1 MISAS
6 DFKKCLQS
14 VIEPSIKKVA
24 NQQDT
29 SFENISN
36 LAKNVDMCLYRNF
49 GDEDLI
55 VKGVSTR
62 KDQVTELIQYF
73 KNLIEVTSD
82 QDISD
87 NVKENYNINSEKY
100 NNLKV
105 KFMVDHFSK
114 KIFQYCIEKYEL
126 EEPVEEPVEE
136 PILKEIEEDDG
147 EIGNAIKEYRNNKNV
162 NELRIKITGFLVGW
176 LTEKKETVNNNAVK
190 QTVDKI
196 IEVVTKINS

>member
-62 KDQVTELIQYF
+62 KDQVKELIQYF

-105 KFMVDHFSK
+105 KFMIDHFSK

-126 EEPVEEPVEE
+126 EEPVVQSGVDFGDND
-136 PILKEIEEDDG
+136 EIE
-147 EIGNAIKEYRNNKNV
+147 NAIKDYQEDKNV
-162 NELRIKITGFLVGW
+162 DELRTKITTSLISW
-176 LTEKKETVNNNAVK
+176 LTSNKENVNQKAVK

-196 IEVVTKINS
+196 VEVITKINS

>member
-105 KFMVDHFSK
+105 KFMIDHFSK

-126 EEPVEEPVEE
+126 EEPVVQSGVDFGDND
-136 PILKEIEEDDG
+136 EIE
-147 EIGNAIKEYRNNKNV
+147 NAIKDYQEDKNV
-162 NELRIKITGFLVGW
+162 DELRTKITTSLISW
-176 LTEKKETVNNNAVK
+176 LTSNKENVNQKAVK

-196 IEVVTKINS
+196 VEVITKINS

>member
-105 KFMVDHFSK
+105 KFMIDHFSK

-126 EEPVEEPVEE
+126 EEPVDEVDFGDSGEVE
-136 PILKEIEEDDG
+136 
-147 EIGNAIKEYRNNKNV
+147 NAIKEYRNDKDV
-162 NELRIKITGFLVGW
+162 DGLRTKITGFLISW
-176 LTEKKETVNNNAVK
+176 LTSNKENVNEKAVK

-196 IEVVTKINS
+196 VEVITKING

>member
-14 VIEPSIKKVA
+14 VIEPSIKRVA

-29 SFENISN
+29 SYENISN

-62 KDQVTELIQYF
+62 KDQVTDLMQYF
-73 KNLIEVTSD
+73 ENLIEVTSD
-82 QDISD
+82 KDISD
-87 NVKENYNINSEKY
+87 NVKENYKINSEKY

-105 KFMVDHFSK
+105 KFMIDHFSK

-126 EEPVEEPVEE
+126 EEPVGEVDFGDSGEVES
-136 PILKEIEEDDG
+136 
-147 EIGNAIKEYRNNKNV
+147 AIKDYRNDKDV
-162 NELRIKITGFLVGW
+162 DGLRTKITGFLISW
-176 LTEKKETVNNNAVK
+176 LTSNKENVNEKAVK

-196 IEVVTKINS
+196 VEVITKINS

>member
-14 VIEPSIKKVA
+14 TIEPFIKKVA

-62 KDQVTELIQYF
+62 KDQVTDLMQYF
-73 KNLIEVTSD
+73 ENLIEVTSD
-82 QDISD
+82 KDISD
-87 NVKENYNINSEKY
+87 NVKENYKINSEKY

-114 KIFQYCIEKYEL
+114 KIFQYCIDKYEL
-126 EEPVEEPVEE
+126 EELVDEVDFGDSGEVE
-136 PILKEIEEDDG
+136 
-147 EIGNAIKEYRNNKNV
+147 NAIKEYRNDKDV
-162 NELRIKITGFLVGW
+162 DGLRTKITGFLISW
-176 LTEKKETVNNNAVK
+176 LTSNKENVNEKAVK

-196 IEVVTKINS
+196 VEVITKINN

>member
-1 MISAS
+1 MINAS

-14 VIEPSIKKVA
+14 VIEPFIKKVA

-73 KNLIEVTSD
+73 KNLIEATSD
-82 QDISD
+82 QDIYD

-105 KFMVDHFSK
+105 KFMIDHFSK
-114 KIFQYCIEKYEL
+114 KIFQYCIDKYEL
-126 EEPVEEPVEE
+126 EEPVVQSGSDFGDND
-136 PILKEIEEDDG
+136 EIE
-147 EIGNAIKEYRNNKNV
+147 NAIKDYQEDKNV
-162 NELRIKITGFLVGW
+162 DELRTKITTSLISW
-176 LTEKKETVNNNAVK
+176 LTSNKETVNQKAVK

-196 IEVVTKINS
+196 VEVITKINS

>member
-82 QDISD
+82 QDIYD

-105 KFMVDHFSK
+105 KFMIDHFSK

-126 EEPVEEPVEE
+126 EEPVVQSGVDFGDND
-136 PILKEIEEDDG
+136 EIE
-147 EIGNAIKEYRNNKNV
+147 NAIKDYQEDKNV
-162 NELRIKITGFLVGW
+162 DELRTKITTSLISW
-176 LTEKKETVNNNAVK
+176 LTSNKENVNQKAVK

-196 IEVVTKINS
+196 VEVITKINS

>member
-14 VIEPSIKKVA
+14 TIEPFIKKVA

-62 KDQVTELIQYF
+62 KDQVTDLMQYF
-73 KNLIEVTSD
+73 ENLIEVTSD
-82 QDISD
+82 KDISD
-87 NVKENYNINSEKY
+87 NVKENYKINSEKY

-114 KIFQYCIEKYEL
+114 KIFQYCIDKYEL
-126 EEPVEEPVEE
+126 EELVDEVDFGDSGEVE
-136 PILKEIEEDDG
+136 
-147 EIGNAIKEYRNNKNV
+147 NAIKEYRNDKDV
-162 NELRIKITGFLVGW
+162 DGLRTKITGFLISW
-176 LTEKKETVNNNAVK
+176 LTSNKENVNEKAVK

-196 IEVVTKINS
+196 VEVITKINS